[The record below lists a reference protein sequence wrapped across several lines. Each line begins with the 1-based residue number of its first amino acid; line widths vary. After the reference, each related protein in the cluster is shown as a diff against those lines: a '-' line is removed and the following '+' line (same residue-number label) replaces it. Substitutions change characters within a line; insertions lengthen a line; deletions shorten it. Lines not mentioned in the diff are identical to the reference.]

1 MNIFIKIIISLMM
14 KVKKE
19 KFVLI
24 EFLWKSFLNI
34 TNLFLSFLSK
44 FKLTHQKILNYF
56 LYSLNNLLNLI
67 NFILIKYD
75 IK

>member
-44 FKLTHQKILNYF
+44 FQLTH
-56 LYSLNNLLNLI
+56 
-67 NFILIKYD
+67 
-75 IK
+75 